1 MSKMAIFFQETGEE
15 GIIHYNDGETLEQLL
30 ERSPP
35 EWRYRYTET
44 PRRYQ
49 YDPDRDDYDY

>member
-15 GIIHYNDGETLEQLL
+15 GIIHYNYGETLEQVL

-49 YDPDRDDYDY
+49 VDRYRPDTDY